1 VKGLRDLRGK
11 AIVVHFNS
19 LQEDRVVKRLK
30 EITDDEGVYIE
41 TDILTRI
48 CQMSNNDVRSAV
60 GILEIMVKLKKQ
72 LGITA
77 KGKDLNI

>member
-19 LQEDRVVKRLK
+19 LQEDRMVKRLK
-30 EITDDEGVYIE
+30 DITDAEGVYIE

-60 GILEIMVKLKKQ
+60 GILELMVKLKQQ
-72 LGITA
+72 LGISA
-77 KGKDLNI
+77 KGRFLNI